1 MRGRASHAGARGLAD
16 DAMPDG
22 AGRSRQG
29 AGDWLRPVEGMV
41 EAAALVM
48 FVAMMLATLLQVLA
62 RYFLHLALP
71 WTEELART
79 LFIASMMV
87 GIALAVR
94 RREHIVVDFVFAKL
108 LPGARFVASLL
119 FDAAILLFLAVWLRG
134 ALLLMELNANATYV
148 TLPWLRVAQVYAL
161 EAAAIGLMMVFVL
174 ADAVRQYRS
183 LRRVRTGG
191 PR

>member
-1 MRGRASHAGARGLAD
+1 MS
-16 DAMPDG
+16 DG
-22 AGRSRQG
+22 AGRGRQG
-29 AGDWLRPVEGMV
+29 AGDWLRRLENIA
-41 EAAALVM
+41 EAAALVL
-48 FVAMMLATLLQVLA
+48 FVAMMLATLLQILA
-62 RYFLHLALP
+62 RYLLYVPLP

-94 RREHIVVDFVFAKL
+94 RREHIVVDFVFVKL
-108 LPGARFVASLL
+108 RPGARALASLL

-134 ALLLMELNANATYV
+134 ALLLMEINASATYV
-148 TLPWLRVAQVYAL
+148 TLPWLRVAQIYAV

-174 ADAVRQYRS
+174 ADAVRQHRS
-183 LRRVRTGG
+183 LRMLRTGG